1 VAVQV
6 SDLENGSWESDRKFV
21 VELDGA
27 RKAVQYER
35 VSFLNYVVHIEAN
48 FPHGSSCLFLHTKES
63 FFDV

>member
-27 RKAVQYER
+27 RRAVQYER
-35 VSFLNYVVHIEAN
+35 VSRFK
-48 FPHGSSCLFLHTKES
+48 SCCSH
-63 FFDV
+63 